1 MKERI
6 REAAGSYFISVTL
19 INAAMLILG
28 SLLSPH
34 QRFGYEAFL
43 YPLIYGLIGIIPSL
57 IISTDKELSVK
68 QVVIRKAMQ
77 MLLIMVLLL
86 AFMFAGRPMDRE
98 QILAAAGVAMS
109 VAVIYVLVNVIEWM
123 LDLRTAK
130 GMTEDLQNYQQ
141 RAEREASR

>member
-68 QVVIRKAMQ
+68 QVVIRKVMQ
-77 MLLIMVLLL
+77 MLLIIVLLL
-86 AFMFAGRPMDRE
+86 AFMFGDDPLNRQTIFM
-98 QILAAAGVAMS
+98 AAAVALS
-109 VAVIYVLVNVIEWM
+109 VVVIYILVNVIMWM
-123 LDLRTAK
+123 LDARTAK
-130 GMTEDLQNYQQ
+130 SMTEDLKRFQQ
-141 RAEREASR
+141 GHEESI

>member
-68 QVVIRKAMQ
+68 QVIIRKTMQ
-77 MLLIMVLLL
+77 MLLIIVLLL
-86 AFMFAGRPMDRE
+86 AFMFGDDPLNRQTIFM
-98 QILAAAGVAMS
+98 AAAVALS
-109 VAVIYVLVNVIEWM
+109 VVVIYILVNVIMWM
-123 LDLRTAK
+123 LDARTAK
-130 GMTEDLQNYQQ
+130 SMTEDLKRFQQ
-141 RAEREASR
+141 GLEKSI

>member
-28 SLLSPH
+28 SLLSPQ

-68 QVVIRKAMQ
+68 QVIIRKTMQ
-77 MLLIMVLLL
+77 MLLIIVLLL
-86 AFMFAGRPMDRE
+86 AFMFGDDPLNRQTIFM
-98 QILAAAGVAMS
+98 AAAVSLS
-109 VAVIYVLVNVIEWM
+109 VVIIYILVNVIMWM
-123 LDLRTAK
+123 LDVRTAK
-130 GMTEDLQNYQQ
+130 SMTEDLKRFQQ
-141 RAEREASR
+141 GHEESI

>member
-28 SLLSPH
+28 SLLSPQ

-43 YPLIYGLIGIIPSL
+43 YPLIYGLIGIIPGL

-68 QVVIRKAMQ
+68 QLLIRKAMQ
-77 MLLIMVLLL
+77 MLLIIVLLL
-86 AFMFAGRPMDRE
+86 AFMFGDDPLNRQTIFM
-98 QILAAAGVAMS
+98 AAAVALS
-109 VAVIYVLVNVIEWM
+109 VVVIYILVNVIMWM
-123 LDLRTAK
+123 LDARTAK
-130 GMTEDLQNYQQ
+130 SMTEDLKRFQQ
-141 RAEREASR
+141 GHEKSI

>member
-28 SLLSPH
+28 SLLSPQ

-68 QVVIRKAMQ
+68 QVVIRKVMQ
-77 MLLIMVLLL
+77 MLLIIVLLL
-86 AFMFAGRPMDRE
+86 AFMFGDDPLNRQTIFM
-98 QILAAAGVAMS
+98 AAAVALS
-109 VAVIYVLVNVIEWM
+109 VVVIYILVNVIMWM
-123 LDLRTAK
+123 LDARTAK
-130 GMTEDLQNYQQ
+130 SMTEDLKRFQQ
-141 RAEREASR
+141 GREKSI

>member
-28 SLLSPH
+28 SLLSPQ

-68 QVVIRKAMQ
+68 QVVIRKVMQ
-77 MLLIMVLLL
+77 MLLIIVLLL
-86 AFMFAGRPMDRE
+86 AFMFGDASLKRQTIFM
-98 QILAAAGVAMS
+98 AAAVALS
-109 VAVIYVLVNVIEWM
+109 VVIIYILVNVIMWM
-123 LDLRTAK
+123 LDARTAK
-130 GMTEDLQNYQQ
+130 NMTEDLKRFQQ
-141 RAEREASR
+141 GHEKSI

>member
-57 IISTDKELSVK
+57 IISTDRELSVK
-68 QVVIRKAMQ
+68 QVVIRKVMQ
-77 MLLIMVLLL
+77 MLLIIVLLL
-86 AFMFAGRPMDRE
+86 AFMFGDDPLNRQTIFM
-98 QILAAAGVAMS
+98 AAAVALS
-109 VAVIYVLVNVIEWM
+109 VVVIYILVNVIMWM
-123 LDLRTAK
+123 LDARTAK
-130 GMTEDLQNYQQ
+130 SMTEDLKRFRQGH
-141 RAEREASR
+141 EKSI

>member
-68 QVVIRKAMQ
+68 QVVIRKVMQ
-77 MLLIMVLLL
+77 MLLIIVLLL
-86 AFMFAGRPMDRE
+86 AFMFGDNPLNRQTIFM
-98 QILAAAGVAMS
+98 AAAVALS
-109 VAVIYVLVNVIEWM
+109 VVVIYILVNVIMWM
-123 LDLRTAK
+123 LDARTAK
-130 GMTEDLQNYQQ
+130 SMTEDLKRFQQ
-141 RAEREASR
+141 GLEKSI

>member
-68 QVVIRKAMQ
+68 QVIIRKTMQ
-77 MLLIMVLLL
+77 MLLIIVLLL
-86 AFMFAGRPMDRE
+86 AFMFGDDPLNRQTIFM
-98 QILAAAGVAMS
+98 AAAVALS
-109 VAVIYVLVNVIEWM
+109 VVVIYILVNVIMWM
-123 LDLRTAK
+123 LDARTAK
-130 GMTEDLQNYQQ
+130 SMTEDLKRFRQGH
-141 RAEREASR
+141 EKSI

>member
-68 QVVIRKAMQ
+68 QVVIRKVMQ
-77 MLLIMVLLL
+77 MLLIIVLLL
-86 AFMFAGRPMDRE
+86 AFMFGDDPLNRQTMAV
-98 QILAAAGVAMS
+98 AAAVALS
-109 VAVIYVLVNVIEWM
+109 VVVIYILVNVIMWM
-123 LDLRTAK
+123 LDARTAK
-130 GMTEDLQNYQQ
+130 SMTEDLKRFQQ
-141 RAEREASR
+141 VHEESI

>member
-28 SLLSPH
+28 SLLSPQ

-43 YPLIYGLIGIIPSL
+43 YPLVYGLIGIIPSL

-68 QVVIRKAMQ
+68 QAVIRKVMQ
-77 MLLIMVLLL
+77 MLLIIVLLL
-86 AFMFAGRPMDRE
+86 AFMFGDDPLNRQTIFM
-98 QILAAAGVAMS
+98 AAAVALS
-109 VAVIYVLVNVIEWM
+109 VVVIYILVNVIMWM
-123 LDLRTAK
+123 LDARTAK
-130 GMTEDLQNYQQ
+130 SMTEDLKRFQQ
-141 RAEREASR
+141 GHGKSI